1 MNIYRS
7 SKGGCTIKHF
17 LDIREDV
24 CPITFVKSRLL
35 IEKMSPGDVAEIL
48 LRGVEPIENVP
59 ASVTELGHAIIDSGP
74 LDTDPSAVRLVIR
87 KN

>member
-1 MNIYRS
+1 MKPGKY
-7 SKGGCTIKHF
+7 F

-24 CPITFVKSRLL
+24 CPITFVKTRLL
-35 IEKMSPGDVAEIL
+35 IEKMSPGDEAEIL

-59 ASVTELGHAIIDSGP
+59 ASVTELGHTILSMGTPDGDS
-74 LDTDPSAVRLVIR
+74 DHQRLVIR